1 MSRDAGIAMVPGVRI
16 ATFDSLDGTN
26 AEALRRLAAGAR
38 GIEVVW
44 AREQTA
50 GRGRDGRSW
59 TSPPGNLYVTFLAEA
74 PRGRS
79 PAEVAF
85 VAAVAAGAAILGCG
99 AADADLRYKWPN
111 DLLVAGR
118 KVGGILIEGD
128 GRGGLAIGIGIN
140 VESAPAVAR
149 WPATCLHDEGAAG
162 TTVEGLC
169 DSLIAAFLAFFA
181 RWRKEGFSPVR
192 EAWLARAYGI
202 GEAMRAR
209 LPDGSVLD
217 GVFAALGD
225 DGALLLD
232 QGPQGVRRIAAGEI
246 MPMAG

>member
-1 MSRDAGIAMVPGVRI
+1 MTA
-16 ATFDSLDGTN
+16 FDSLDGTN

-38 GIEVVW
+38 GIEVIW

-59 TSPPGNLYVTFLAEA
+59 SSPLGNLYVSFLAEA
-74 PRGRS
+74 PRGRP
-79 PAEVAF
+79 PAEIAF
-85 VAAVAAGAAILGCG
+85 VAAVAAGEAILGCG
-99 AADADLRYKWPN
+99 AAGVDLRYKWPN

-118 KVGGILIEGD
+118 KAGGILIEGD
-128 GRGGLAIGIGIN
+128 GSGGLAIGIGIN
-140 VESAPAVAR
+140 VESAPAVAS

-162 TTVEGLC
+162 TTVEVLR
-169 DSLIAAFLAFFA
+169 DSLIAAFLASFA
-181 RWRKEGFSPVR
+181 RWRREGFSPVR
-192 EAWLARAYGI
+192 EAWQARAYGI

-209 LPDGSVLD
+209 LPDGSVFD
-217 GVFAALGD
+217 GVFVALGD